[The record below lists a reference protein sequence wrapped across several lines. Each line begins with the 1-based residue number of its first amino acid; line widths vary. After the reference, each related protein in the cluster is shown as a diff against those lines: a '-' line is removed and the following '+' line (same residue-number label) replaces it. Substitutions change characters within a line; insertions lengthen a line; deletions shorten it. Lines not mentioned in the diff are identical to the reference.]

1 MTRQVMKRKNV
12 WIGLCLLLCAMCAP
26 QSWAQNNVIDEVV
39 WVVGDEPILKSDIE
53 EARMNAQYEGRKF
66 KRDPSCEIAEELAI
80 QKLYLN
86 QAKLDSIEAS
96 DNEIL
101 ARLDAMTNRYIQMIG
116 SKEKMMEYFG
126 KTWSQIRAEMRE
138 NIRNTLVVQ
147 RMQQKIVGEIKVTPA
162 QVRRYFEKLPKDS
175 VPYVPTRVEVQIIT
189 NKPKV
194 PQKEIDA
201 VKERLR
207 DFSDRI
213 VKGESDFSTLALLY
227 SEDKGSAARG
237 GELGFSSRE
246 KFVPAFSQV
255 AFNLRDPKKVSK
267 IVKTEFGYH
276 IIQLIERRGDRVN
289 CRHILLRP
297 EVPFDRID
305 ESKQRLDSI
314 ADEIRAEKFTFEK
327 AAQFL
332 SSDEATRNNKGLL
345 PNPRTNT
352 SKFEMQELP
361 QEIANVVKDMKVN
374 EISEAFV
381 KKSQRD
387 GSEDV
392 VIVKLKS
399 RTEGHKAIITE
410 DYQRL
415 KAIVE
420 EKLRAEALE
429 KWIREKQ
436 EKTYIRINENGKK
449 CAFKYPGWIK

>member
-1 MTRQVMKRKNV
+1 MKRKNV
-12 WIGLCLLLCAMCAP
+12 WIGLCLLMCALCTP
-26 QSWAQNNVIDEVV
+26 RTWAQNNVIDEVV

-53 EARMNAQYEGRKF
+53 EAKMNAQYEGRKF
-66 KRDPSCEIAEELAI
+66 DRDPNCEIAEELAI

-86 QAKLDSIEAS
+86 QAKLDSIEVK
-96 DNEIL
+96 DHEVL
-101 ARLDAMTNRYIQMIG
+101 VRLDAMTNRYIQMIG
-116 SKEKMMEYFG
+116 SKEKMVQYFG
-126 KTWSQIRAEMRE
+126 KPWSQIRAEMRE
-138 NIRNTLVVQ
+138 NIRNSIIVQ
-147 RMQQKIVGEIKVTPA
+147 RMQQKIIGDIKVTPA
-162 QVRRYFEKLPKDS
+162 EVRRYFEKLPQDS
-175 VPYVPTRVEVQIIT
+175 VPYVPTRVEVEIIA

-194 PQKEIDA
+194 PQAEIDA

-213 VKGESDFSTLALLY
+213 TKGESDFSTLALLY

-276 IIQLIERRGDRVN
+276 IIQLIERRGDRIN

-297 EVPFDRID
+297 KVPADRIA
-305 ESKQRLDSI
+305 EATQHLDSI
-314 ADEIRAEKFTFEK
+314 AGEIRSGKFTFEK
-327 AAQFL
+327 AAMFL
-332 SSDEATRNNKGLL
+332 SSDEATRNNNGLL

-361 QEIANVVKDMKVN
+361 QEIASVVKDMKVN
-374 EISEAFV
+374 EISDAFV
-381 KKSQRD
+381 RKNQRD

-399 RTEGHKAIITE
+399 RVKGHKAVITE

-415 KAIVE
+415 KAVVE
-420 EKLRAEALE
+420 DKLRAEALD

-436 EKTYIRINENGKK
+436 KKTYIRINEDGKK